1 MNMSDKQKQV
11 NYAEM
16 GSHVQTFKEVTS
28 FLDTARSRC
37 SEIELDKSKAQGKT
51 AEQALCGF
59 KSKISDAITAMEQ
72 LKTDSESFFT
82 QLGVQFENA
91 DAQMANKLRN

>member
-1 MNMSDKQKQV
+1 MSDKQKQV

-16 GSHVQTFKEVTS
+16 GSYVQTFKEVTL
-28 FLDTARSRC
+28 FLDTAKSKC
-37 SEIELDKSKAQGKT
+37 SDIELNKSKAQGKT

-59 KSKISDAITAMEQ
+59 KSKISDAIEAMEQ

-82 QLGVQFENA
+82 TLGVQFENA
-91 DAQMANKLRN
+91 DAEMANTLRN

>member
-28 FLDTARSRC
+28 FLDIAQSRC
-37 SEIELDKSKAQGKT
+37 SEIELNKSKAQGKT

-59 KSKISDAITAMEQ
+59 KSKISDAISAMEQ

-82 QLGVQFENA
+82 ELGVQFENA
-91 DAQMANKLRN
+91 DAQVANKLRN